1 MSHKIGLGFDAHKL
15 SSGRLLVLGGVKIPF
30 SRGLEGHSDADVLCH
45 AIIDALLGAA
55 ALSDIGTHFPD
66 SDPKYKG
73 ISSLKLLARTGDI
86 IKDEGYKVGNLD
98 TVVLSEEPKLAPW
111 RDKMRENISSA
122 LDIDIKQVSV
132 KATTAEG
139 MGFTGRGEG
148 ISAQA
153 IVLIEKAGI

>member
-15 SSGRLLVLGGVKIPF
+15 SLGRPLVLGGVKIPF
-30 SRGLEGHSDADVLCH
+30 SRGLEGHSDADALCH

>member
-1 MSHKIGLGFDAHKL
+1 
-15 SSGRLLVLGGVKIPF
+15 
-30 SRGLEGHSDADVLCH
+30 
-45 AIIDALLGAA
+45 
-55 ALSDIGTHFPD
+55 
-66 SDPKYKG
+66 
-73 ISSLKLLARTGDI
+73 
-86 IKDEGYKVGNLD
+86 EGYKVGNLD

-111 RDKMRENISSA
+111 RDKMRENISST
-122 LDIDIKQVSV
+122 LDIDINQVSV